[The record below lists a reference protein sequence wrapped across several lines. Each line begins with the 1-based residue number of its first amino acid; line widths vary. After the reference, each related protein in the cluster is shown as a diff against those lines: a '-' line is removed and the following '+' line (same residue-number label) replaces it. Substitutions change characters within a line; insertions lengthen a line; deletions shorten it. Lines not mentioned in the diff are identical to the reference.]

1 MVGAGGQAVEFN
13 LTSKASGRF
22 YQDGVFNFAGS
33 SMLLLPAITLC
44 LLNDVALVGGVW
56 KMVAVLACE
65 RRCLL
70 VPLQMI

>member
-1 MVGAGGQAVEFN
+1 
-13 LTSKASGRF
+13 
-22 YQDGVFNFAGS
+22 
-33 SMLLLPAITLC
+33 MLLLPAITLC